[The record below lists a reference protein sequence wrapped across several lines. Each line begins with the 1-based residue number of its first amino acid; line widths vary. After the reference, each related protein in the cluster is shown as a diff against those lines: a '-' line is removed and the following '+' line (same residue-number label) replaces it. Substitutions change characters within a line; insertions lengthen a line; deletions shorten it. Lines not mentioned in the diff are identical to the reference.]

1 MKVSTGLNAAIIS
14 GGSWLTALDDG
25 VLRIYSG
32 EAPASA
38 DAAIGSAVLL
48 CEVSLGGTGAGLPL
62 EVDGTTI
69 RKVPT
74 DAWGGTNVAT
84 GQASF
89 FRHVQGADTG
99 SASTTAIRIQGTV
112 GLTWDSN
119 MTLVETAL
127 TIGEPTPINSFYL
140 DFPTQA

>member
-14 GGSWLTALDDG
+14 GGSWLTALDNG

-32 EAPASA
+32 DVPASA

-62 EVDGTTI
+62 DVDGATI

-74 DAWGGTNVAT
+74 DSWSGVNVAT

-127 TIGEPTPINSFYL
+127 TIGESTPINSFYL